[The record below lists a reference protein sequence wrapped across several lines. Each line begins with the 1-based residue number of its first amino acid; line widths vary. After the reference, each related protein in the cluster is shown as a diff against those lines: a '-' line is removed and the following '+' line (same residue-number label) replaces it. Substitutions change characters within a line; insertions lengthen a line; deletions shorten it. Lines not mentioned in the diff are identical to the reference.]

1 MSFETLLAGDLVIPI
16 LAVSFVLLALASP
29 QVALIVVMLTMAL
42 APEAQ
47 VGGLALRP
55 EDPMLAVVAISW
67 AFRRLARP
75 REGTALDRPLIAYF
89 VVGVVAT
96 LWGAAWGTADLWSLD
111 KFSAAGLHMLKR
123 VLFVLYFFIFT
134 DTIRSPEDVRKAF
147 QAFLVS
153 VVALIVFSLKR
164 FGETGT
170 MSLAPTGAA
179 VHEPGLA
186 AMLGVAM
193 GLGLWVGS
201 KRFASAAVGA
211 VIALGAFWAL
221 PFSLGRNFMLTTVA
235 MFGLVA
241 MSRKRSL
248 LLLAPLALAIAP
260 VIFPNHVLARILS
273 VQWAFNPDVQFDPT
287 VGAGIFVPSR
297 LGPGFWYILQM
308 LGSSPLLGWGLG
320 SIPLGSI
327 DSEYTHQ
334 MVTTGILGFAVFIWL
349 IVRILRM
356 ARETPKIANAE
367 DAQSL
372 PLALGLQYCL
382 VGYALYS
389 LFSPSISAARAGAF
403 FFTII
408 GLLAATHRSLTK
420 PLPGAH

>member
-1 MSFETLLAGDLVIPI
+1 
-16 LAVSFVLLALASP
+16 
-29 QVALIVVMLTMAL
+29 
-42 APEAQ
+42 
-47 VGGLALRP
+47 
-55 EDPMLAVVAISW
+55 
-67 AFRRLARP
+67 
-75 REGTALDRPLIAYF
+75 
-89 VVGVVAT
+89 
-96 LWGAAWGTADLWSLD
+96 
-111 KFSAAGLHMLKR
+111 
-123 VLFVLYFFIFT
+123 
-134 DTIRSPEDVRKAF
+134 
-147 QAFLVS
+147 
-153 VVALIVFSLKR
+153 
-164 FGETGT
+164 
-170 MSLAPTGAA
+170 
-179 VHEPGLA
+179 
-186 AMLGVAM
+186 
-193 GLGLWVGS
+193 
-201 KRFASAAVGA
+201 
-211 VIALGAFWAL
+211 
-221 PFSLGRNFMLTTVA
+221 
-235 MFGLVA
+235 
-241 MSRKRSL
+241 
-248 LLLAPLALAIAP
+248 
-260 VIFPNHVLARILS
+260 
-273 VQWAFNPDVQFDPT
+273 
-287 VGAGIFVPSR
+287 
-297 LGPGFWYILQM
+297 M